1 MLQCKY
7 TYEHEINNIME
18 VKDMPKNIVRFVDLF
33 SGMGGIRIGFEQA
46 FKKAG
51 YNTKCVL
58 TSEIK
63 DAAIRAH
70 KINFPEEM
78 VEGDITKINT
88 SDIEDFDFLL
98 AGFPCQAFS
107 VAGKQRGFADTRGTL
122 FFEVER
128 ILREKKPYGFLLENV
143 EGLVTH
149 DRESKKEPIGRTLS
163 TIIHSLET
171 MGYHV
176 SWKVLNAKNFGL
188 PQVRNRIYIVGTK
201 KELISLDDFKE
212 KSKSFGR
219 IQEKNLPTIDDE
231 FTRALLSLYRP
242 YELYG
247 KSIKDKRGGEN
258 NIHSWDLGIRGETTE
273 QERSL
278 LNRLLKER
286 RKKHWA
292 KVIGIDWMD
301 GMPLTAEQIRTF
313 YDSDQLDEILSSLI
327 TKGYLVYEH
336 PKKKVVINH
345 PDGRTSTERIPDK
358 TKEKGYNIVT
368 GKLSFEFSQI
378 LDPYTTTPTMVAMDM
393 ERVGVV
399 DGNGI
404 RRLTLKEGLALF
416 GYPKDYSLEIHED
429 ENKKRHM
436 AFDLLGNTVCVPVIQ
451 AVSERL
457 AESYKI
463 YNENLA
469 KGGKYNE

>member
-1 MLQCKY
+1 
-7 TYEHEINNIME
+7 
-18 VKDMPKNIVRFVDLF
+18 MPKDTVKFIDLF

-51 YNTKCVL
+51 YKTKCVL

-70 KINFPEEM
+70 KINFPGEKI
-78 VEGDITKINT
+78 EGDVTKIET

-149 DRESKKEPIGRTLS
+149 DRENAKDPIGRTLS

-188 PQVRNRIYIVGTK
+188 PQVRNRIYIVGTRADV
-201 KELISLDDFKE
+201 ISLDNFKE

-219 IQEKNLPTIDDE
+219 VQEKNLPVIDDA
-231 FTRALLSLYRP
+231 FTRALLNLYQP
-242 YELYG
+242 HELYG

-292 KVIGIDWMD
+292 EVIGIDWMD

-313 YDSDQLDEILSSLI
+313 YDSDQLDEILSNLI
-327 TKGYLVYEH
+327 KMGYLVYEQ
-336 PKKKVVINH
+336 PKKKVVITH
-345 PDGRTSTERIPDK
+345 SDGRTSTERVPDE

-378 LDPYTTTPTMVAMDM
+378 LDPLTTTPTMVAMDM

-416 GYPKDYSLEIHED
+416 GYPKDYSLEIHDED
-429 ENKKRHM
+429 KKKRHM

-451 AVSERL
+451 AVAERL
-457 AESYKI
+457 AESYKT
-463 YNENLA
+463 YNTNLT
-469 KGGKYNE
+469 KGGTCNE

>member
-1 MLQCKY
+1 
-7 TYEHEINNIME
+7 
-18 VKDMPKNIVRFVDLF
+18 MPKDTVKFIDLF

-46 FKKAG
+46 LKKAG
-51 YNTKCVL
+51 YKTECVL

-70 KINFPEEM
+70 KINFLGEKI
-78 VEGDITKINT
+78 EGDVTQIST

-149 DRESKKEPIGRTLS
+149 DRENAKDSIGRTLS

-176 SWKVLNAKNFGL
+176 SWKVLNAKDFGL

-201 KELISLDDFKE
+201 ADVISLDNFKV
-212 KSKSFGR
+212 KSKSFR
-219 IQEKNLPTIDDE
+219 RVQEKNLPVIDDK
-231 FTRALLSLYRP
+231 FTRALLNLYQP
-242 YELYG
+242 HELYG

-258 NIHSWDLGIRGETTE
+258 NIHSWDLGIRGETTD

-292 KVIGIDWMD
+292 EIIGIDWMD

-313 YDSDQLDEILSSLI
+313 YDSDQLDEILSNL
-327 TKGYLVYEH
+327 TTMGYLVYEY
-336 PKKKVVINH
+336 PKKKVVITH
-345 PDGRTSTERIPDK
+345 SDGRTSTERVPDE

-399 DGNGI
+399 DGKGI

-429 ENKKRHM
+429 DKKKRRM

-451 AVSERL
+451 AVAERL
-457 AESYKI
+457 VESYKTH
-463 YNENLA
+463 NMNLA
-469 KGGKYNE
+469 KGGIDDE

>member
-1 MLQCKY
+1 
-7 TYEHEINNIME
+7 
-18 VKDMPKNIVRFVDLF
+18 MPKKVVKFIDLF
-33 SGMGGIRIGFEQA
+33 SGMGGIRLGFEQA

-63 DAAIRAH
+63 EAAIKAH
-70 KINFPEEM
+70 ELNFPGE
-78 VEGDITKINT
+78 VLEGDVTKIET
-88 SDIEDFDFLL
+88 KDIEDFDFLL

-128 ILREKKPYGFLLENV
+128 ILRDKKPYGFILENV

-149 DRESKKEPIGRTLS
+149 DKEKASDKIGRTLS

-171 MGYHV
+171 MGYEV
-176 SWKVLNAKNFGL
+176 NWKVLDAKNFGL
-188 PQVRNRIYIVGTK
+188 AQTRNRIYIVGTLRDK
-201 KELISLDDFKE
+201 ISLDNFKR

-219 IQEKNLPTIDDE
+219 IQENGLPTVDDA
-231 FTRALLSLYRP
+231 FTQALLAIYQP
-242 YELYG
+242 QELYG

-258 NIHSWDLGIRGETTE
+258 NIHSWELGIRGQTTVAE
-273 QERSL
+273 KNL

-292 KVIGIDWMD
+292 EVIGIDWMD
-301 GMPLTAEQIRTF
+301 GMPLTVEQIRTF
-313 YDSDQLDEILSSLI
+313 YDSDQLEDMLKHLLEM
-327 TKGYLVYEH
+327 GYLVYEH
-336 PKKKVVINH
+336 PKKKVTITNE
-345 PDGRTSTERIPDK
+345 DGRSSSERVPDESK
-358 TKEKGYNIVT
+358 PKGYNIVT

-378 LDPYTTTPTMVAMDM
+378 LDPLTTTPTMVAMDM

-404 RRLTLKEGLALF
+404 RRLTLNEGLALF
-416 GYPKDYSLEIHED
+416 GYPKKYSLEIYDTES
-429 ENKKRHM
+429 KRRK
-436 AFDLLGNTVCVPVIQ
+436 AGFDLLGNTVCVPVIQ
-451 AVSERL
+451 AVAERVAVSYTNHL
-457 AESYKI
+457 ESMGGEKD
-463 YNENLA
+463 A
-469 KGGKYNE
+469 K

>member
-1 MLQCKY
+1 
-7 TYEHEINNIME
+7 
-18 VKDMPKNIVRFVDLF
+18 MPKKVVKFIDLF
-33 SGMGGIRIGFEQA
+33 SGMGGIRLGFEQA

-63 DAAIRAH
+63 EAAIKAH
-70 KINFPEEM
+70 ELNFPGE
-78 VEGDITKINT
+78 VLEGDVTKIAT
-88 SDIEDFDFLL
+88 KDIEDFDFLL

-128 ILREKKPYGFLLENV
+128 ILKDKKPYGFILENV

-149 DRESKKEPIGRTLS
+149 DKENASDKIGRTLS

-171 MGYHV
+171 MGYEV
-176 SWKVLNAKNFGL
+176 NWKVLDAKNFGL
-188 PQVRNRIYIVGTK
+188 AQTRNRIYIVGTLK
-201 KELISLDDFKE
+201 DKISLDNFKR

-219 IQEKNLPTIDDE
+219 IQENGLPTVDDA
-231 FTRALLSLYRP
+231 FTQALLAIYQP
-242 YELYG
+242 QELYG

-258 NIHSWDLGIRGETTE
+258 NIHSWELGIRGQTTVAE
-273 QERSL
+273 KNL

-292 KVIGIDWMD
+292 EVIGIDWMD
-301 GMPLTAEQIRTF
+301 GMPLTVEQIRTF
-313 YDSDQLDEILSSLI
+313 YDSDQLEDMLQHLLDM
-327 TKGYLVYEH
+327 GYLVYEH
-336 PKKKVVINH
+336 PKKKVTITNV
-345 PDGRTSTERIPDK
+345 DGRSSSERVPDE
-358 TKEKGYNIVT
+358 TKPKGYNIVT

-378 LDPYTTTPTMVAMDM
+378 LDPLTATPTMVAMDM

-404 RRLTLKEGLALF
+404 RRLTLNEGLALF
-416 GYPKDYSLEIHED
+416 GYPKNYSLEIYDNES
-429 ENKKRHM
+429 KRRK
-436 AFDLLGNTVCVPVIQ
+436 AGFDLLGNTVCVPVIQ
-451 AVSERL
+451 AVAERVAVSYTNHL
-457 AESYKI
+457 ESI
-463 YNENLA
+463 GGEEDA
-469 KGGKYNE
+469 K

>member
-1 MLQCKY
+1 
-7 TYEHEINNIME
+7 
-18 VKDMPKNIVRFVDLF
+18 MPKKVVKFIDLF
-33 SGMGGIRIGFEQA
+33 SGMGGIRLGFEQA

-63 DAAIRAH
+63 EAAIKAH
-70 KINFPEEM
+70 ELNFPGE
-78 VEGDITKINT
+78 VLEGDVTKIAT
-88 SDIEDFDFLL
+88 KDIDDFDFLL

-128 ILREKKPYGFLLENV
+128 ILRDKKPYGFILENV

-149 DRESKKEPIGRTLS
+149 DKENASDKIGRTLS

-171 MGYHV
+171 MGYEV
-176 SWKVLNAKNFGL
+176 NWKVLDAKNFGL
-188 PQVRNRIYIVGTK
+188 AQTRNRIYIVGTLK
-201 KELISLDDFKE
+201 DKISLDNFKR

-219 IQEKNLPTIDDE
+219 IQENGLPTVDDA
-231 FTRALLSLYRP
+231 FTQALLAIYQP
-242 YELYG
+242 QELYG

-258 NIHSWDLGIRGETTE
+258 NIHSWELGIRGQTTVAE
-273 QERSL
+273 KNL

-292 KVIGIDWMD
+292 EVIGIDWMD
-301 GMPLTAEQIRTF
+301 GMPLTVEQIRTF
-313 YDSDQLDEILSSLI
+313 YDSDQLEDMLQHLLDM
-327 TKGYLVYEH
+327 GYLVYEH
-336 PKKKVVINH
+336 PKKKVTITNV
-345 PDGRTSTERIPDK
+345 DGRSSSERVPDE
-358 TKEKGYNIVT
+358 TKPKGYNIVT

-378 LDPYTTTPTMVAMDM
+378 LDPLTATPTMVAMDM

-404 RRLTLKEGLALF
+404 RRLTLNEGLALF
-416 GYPKDYSLEIHED
+416 GYPKNYSLEIYDIES
-429 ENKKRHM
+429 KRRK
-436 AFDLLGNTVCVPVIQ
+436 AGFDLLGNTVCVPVIQ
-451 AVSERL
+451 AVAERVAVSYTNYL
-457 AESYKI
+457 ESI
-463 YNENLA
+463 GGEEDA
-469 KGGKYNE
+469 K